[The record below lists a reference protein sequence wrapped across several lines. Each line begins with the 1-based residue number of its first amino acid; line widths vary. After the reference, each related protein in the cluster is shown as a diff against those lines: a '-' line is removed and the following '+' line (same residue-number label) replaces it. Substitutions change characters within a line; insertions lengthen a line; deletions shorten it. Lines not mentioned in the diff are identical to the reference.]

1 MEASVRFYTVG
12 LGLTVRTEFQD
23 GELMRWMPPADG
35 ISYAM
40 RVL

>member
-12 LGLTVRTEFQD
+12 LGLTVRAEFRD
-23 GELMRWMPPADG
+23 SELMRWMPPPDG
-35 ISYAM
+35 ILYAM